1 MTSQLIIPLL
11 AWLHAALCGVVILFQ
26 IALILGA
33 PWGRLTQGGGVE
45 GALPVAGR
53 IAAGLSAILMVA
65 IAAVPLS
72 VAGVG
77 PPLPR
82 WTAYLAMAIAT
93 LAVIANVM
101 TRSRAE
107 RQLWAPVAA
116 CMWGLQCAILL
127 TTFPGEH
134 S

>member
-11 AWLHAALCGVVILFQ
+11 AWLHAAFCGVVILFQ

-45 GALPVAGR
+45 GALPVSGR

-72 VAGVG
+72 IAGVG

-107 RQLWAPVAA
+107 RQLWVPVAA